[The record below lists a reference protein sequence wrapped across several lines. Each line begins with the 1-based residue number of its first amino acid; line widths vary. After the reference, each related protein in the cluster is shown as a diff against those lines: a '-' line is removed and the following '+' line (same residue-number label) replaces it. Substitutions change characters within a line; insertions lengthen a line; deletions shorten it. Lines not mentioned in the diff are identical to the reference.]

1 MHPFEYYRPDTLAD
15 LCRLLQQPGAH
26 VLAGGSDVLPQ
37 IHAGR
42 IQPGVVIDI
51 SALSELRFIRQ
62 TDDRLEIGA
71 LATFGEMG
79 RSTLLRRH
87 APALVQAAGGLG
99 AVTTRARATLGGNLG
114 NASPAADS
122 IPALFVHAATLHLA
136 GEHGERSLPVEE
148 FLLAPGK
155 TALQAGEYIH
165 HASLPARSERQGSAF
180 VKHGPRRGMTIAIA
194 SAAASIHL
202 DDAGRIAA
210 ARLAVGAT
218 APTVVRCPQA
228 EALLYGQTPTPQLW
242 QAAAQQT
249 AGEIAPIDDVRASR
263 SYRLQI
269 TPVLVQRALCAAYEL
284 AQEGKA

>member
-1 MHPFEYYRPDTLAD
+1 MHPFEYHRPDTLAD

-37 IHAGR
+37 IHAGH

-62 TDDRLEIGA
+62 TDERLEIGA
-71 LATFGEMG
+71 LTTFGEMG
-79 RSTLLRRH
+79 RSALAQRH

-122 IPALFVHAATLHLA
+122 IPALFVHAATLHLCSA
-136 GEHGERSLPVEE
+136 AGERSLPIEQ
-148 FLLAPGK
+148 FLLGPGK
-155 TALQAGEYIH
+155 TALRPGEYIH
-165 HASLPARSERQGSAF
+165 HASLQACPPRQGTAF

-194 SAAASIHL
+194 SAAAAIHL
-202 DDAGRIAA
+202 DADGRIAA
-210 ARLAVGAT
+210 ARLAVGAV

-228 EALLYGQTPTPQLW
+228 EALLRCQTPTPQLW
-242 QAAAQQT
+242 QTAAQQT

-263 SYRLQI
+263 CYRLQI

-284 AQEGKA
+284 AQESKA